1 METKTTHESKYI
13 QQHLANERT
22 YLAWIRTS
30 LAIIGIGVLVASL
43 HFNTQTGYYLN
54 DIFVIVISFYT
65 FFVGLSTII
74 FSTYTYFRNRK
85 DINSQTFRSSN
96 NIIIYITIL
105 MIFTLLI
112 FISYLLIV

>member
-1 METKTTHESKYI
+1 MQENQTHESKYI

-22 YLAWIRTS
+22 YLAWLRTS

-43 HFNTQTGYYLN
+43 HYNTKTGYRLN
-54 DIFVIVISFYT
+54 DIIVVVLSFYT

-74 FSTYTYFRNRK
+74 FSTYNYYRIRK
-85 DINSQTFRSSN
+85 GINSQTFKSSN

-105 MIFTLLI
+105 MIFTLLFLLSYI
-112 FISYLLIV
+112 LFI